1 MEKKKMCE
9 FLWVFMSF
17 QVNLVGHKSIKI
29 YEFHGWTDLT
39 RTNYVTTEIK
49 THKGLK
55 NKKTKNNNNKKR
67 LF

>member
-1 MEKKKMCE
+1 
-9 FLWVFMSF
+9 MSF